1 MGGPRLTNWLCI
13 RSLTLR
19 GDVSGRTAGGV
30 ARETARDRAR
40 GGPVAAR
47 WWMMQPMDDTTL
59 MHQISNLVDEEHKL
73 RTQLQTGKITE
84 QEEHD
89 RLKGIEAQL
98 DQLWDLLRRR
108 RAAKLQGVSPDE
120 VEAHSIEEVEHYL
133 Q

>member
-1 MGGPRLTNWLCI
+1 
-13 RSLTLR
+13 
-19 GDVSGRTAGGV
+19 
-30 ARETARDRAR
+30 
-40 GGPVAAR
+40 
-47 WWMMQPMDDTTL
+47 MDDKTL
-59 MHQISNLVDEEHKL
+59 LHQISALVDDEHKL

-89 RLKGIEAQL
+89 RLGDIESQL

-120 VEAHSIEEVEHYL
+120 VQAHTLDEVEHYL